1 VTVSNRKKPA
11 AEAKPRLIERG
22 EVKIGVRLKHARL
35 TKGLTLREVA
45 DLVECSES
53 FISKVENDKIQPS
66 LAMLHRLVAALEI
79 NVTSLFAEPQPEMGP
94 VAIMRAESRPVIRM
108 DPEWQ
113 GNGIALERL
122 VPQPKGSLLQ
132 ANIHHVA
139 PNGSSDGL
147 IEHEGEELGFVLEGR
162 LELVVDNVV
171 YLVSAGDSFFFRSSL
186 PHGYRNKG
194 REPARILWVN
204 TPPSF

>member
-1 VTVSNRKKPA
+1 VTVSHKRKPA
-11 AEAKPRLIERG
+11 DGKTRLVERA

-45 DLVECSES
+45 DLVGCSES
-53 FISKVENDKIQPS
+53 FVSKVENDKIQPS

-79 NVTSLFAEPQPEMGP
+79 NVTSLFAESEPDAGP
-94 VAIMRAESRPVIRM
+94 VAIMRGGSRPVIRM

-139 PNGSSDGL
+139 PNGSSDGV
-147 IEHEGEELGFVLEGR
+147 IEHAGEELGFVLEGR

-171 YLVSAGDSFFFRSSL
+171 YLVSAGDSCFFRSSL

-194 REPARILWVN
+194 SEAARILWVN

>member
-1 VTVSNRKKPA
+1 MVTVSPKKKPA
-11 AEAKPRLIERG
+11 DARTRAAERAET
-22 EVKIGVRLKHARL
+22 KIGVRLKHARL

-45 DLVECSES
+45 ELIECSES
-53 FISKVENDKIQPS
+53 FVSKVENDKVQPS

-79 NVTSLFAEPQPEMGP
+79 NVTSLFAEAEQDTGP
-94 VAIMRAESRPVIRM
+94 VAIMRSGSRPVIRM
-108 DPEWQ
+108 DPEWR

-122 VPQPKGSLLQ
+122 VPQPKGTLLQ
-132 ANIHHVA
+132 ANIHNVA

-147 IEHEGEELGFVLEGR
+147 IVHEGEELGFVLEGR

>member
-1 VTVSNRKKPA
+1 
-11 AEAKPRLIERG
+11 
-22 EVKIGVRLKHARL
+22 VKIGVRLKHARL

-45 DLVECSES
+45 DLVDCSES
-53 FISKVENDKIQPS
+53 FVSKVENDRIQPS

-79 NVTSLFAEPQPEMGP
+79 NVTSLFAEAEPDGAP
-94 VAIMRAESRPVIRM
+94 VAIMRRGSRPVIRM

-113 GNGIALERL
+113 GNGIELERL

-139 PNGSSDGL
+139 PNGNSDGL
-147 IEHEGEELGFVLEGR
+147 IEHEGEELGFVLEGN

-171 YLVSAGDSFFFRSSL
+171 YRVSAGDSFFFRSSL

>member
-1 VTVSNRKKPA
+1 VAVSHKIKPA
-11 AEAKPRLIERG
+11 NVKMRLVGRA

-45 DLVECSES
+45 DLVDCSES
-53 FISKVENDKIQPS
+53 FVSKVENDKVQPS

-79 NVTSLFAEPQPEMGP
+79 NVTSLFAESEADAGP
-94 VAIMRAESRPVIRM
+94 VSIMRDGSRPVIRM
-108 DPEWQ
+108 DPEWH
-113 GNGIALERL
+113 GNGIALERV

-139 PNGSSDGL
+139 PNGGSDGL
-147 IEHEGEELGFVLEGR
+147 IEHKGEELGFVLEGR
-162 LELVVDNVV
+162 LELIVDNVV
-171 YLVSAGDSFFFRSSL
+171 YLVSAGDSFFFQSSL